1 MTEEKNELQ
10 DQEPVTEKQPPEVV
24 ADTPEK
30 AEDKTNGKKEKKDT
44 AKKEIAKLKE
54 ELEAQKDT
62 YLRLLAEYDNYR
74 RRSAKERE
82 DTYADA
88 YADAIKQILPMADN
102 LERALQFADSDKV
115 VEGVRMTYNHFQKAL
130 ETMGIEE
137 IECKTF
143 DPNFHNAVMHI
154 EDEAYGESEIV
165 EVFERGYK
173 KNDKVIRYAMVKV
186 AN

>member
-1 MTEEKNELQ
+1 MLFRS
-10 DQEPVTEKQPPEVV
+10 
-24 ADTPEK
+24 K